1 MKGCVILLLFGVAA
15 QLNASVIQPANV
27 SEVDGDSI
35 RVSRSAEDG
44 AENEG
49 SVDGKRDTVES
60 EIDSAKSLRRSDD
73 GSVDSRRDTE
83 ESEIDSTKSLRRSDD
98 GAFDNKVLAFGL
110 DTGVVDTKNSFVESL
125 SNAFSGLVQ
134 PQHVRSNTGDKKTK
148 PLALELRSD
157 AILHGVEN
165 FLASPKLKKF
175 THELARKAAVIYR
188 AIEKVF

>member
-60 EIDSAKSLRRSDD
+60 EIDSA
-73 GSVDSRRDTE
+73 
-83 ESEIDSTKSLRRSDD
+83 KSLRRSDD